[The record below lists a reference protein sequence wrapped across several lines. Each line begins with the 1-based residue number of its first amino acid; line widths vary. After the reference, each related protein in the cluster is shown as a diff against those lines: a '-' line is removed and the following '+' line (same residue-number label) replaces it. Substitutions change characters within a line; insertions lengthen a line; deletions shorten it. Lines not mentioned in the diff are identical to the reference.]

1 MKSRV
6 VAAGPLPSRSAVRT
20 PEASAVETARSSVR
34 PAACSPSPS
43 ESISAAASSIPLGL
57 ATPCPAM
64 SGAEPCVGPKMPG
77 PDWDSRPEATI
88 REPLRLAAV
97 RSETSS
103 ACAFWVT
110 TTQKPS
116 GAFISRGSASLSE
129 SRSTSTPGWRS
140 ASQPTNV
147 LQVGP
152 SPTAATFALR
162 ERARSNARRTTYG
175 SSWSSSGLTTA
186 MSPSGSRTRWT
197 RQVRSSSD
205 LTPSSAGSFVSAT
218 RTASARRQAA
228 RVSAGSGWP

>member
-1 MKSRV
+1 
-6 VAAGPLPSRSAVRT
+6 
-20 PEASAVETARSSVR
+20 
-34 PAACSPSPS
+34 
-43 ESISAAASSIPLGL
+43 
-57 ATPCPAM
+57 M

-77 PDWDSRPEATI
+77 PVWDSRPEATI
-88 REPLRLAAV
+88 RESFRLAAA

-103 ACAFWVT
+103 ACACWVT

-116 GAFISRGSASLSE
+116 GAFIRRGSASLSE

-140 ASQPTNV
+140 ASHATNV
-147 LQVGP
+147 LHVGP

-162 ERARSNARRTTYG
+162 ERARSNARRTTNG
-175 SSWSSSGLTTA
+175 SIWSSSGLTTA

-197 RQVRSSSD
+197 RQVRSSSV

-228 RVSAGSGWP
+228 RVSAGSGWPQRLTASPANGTCTSSTRKRCRRPASASARLASAISSGPMPSPLRQATVNFF